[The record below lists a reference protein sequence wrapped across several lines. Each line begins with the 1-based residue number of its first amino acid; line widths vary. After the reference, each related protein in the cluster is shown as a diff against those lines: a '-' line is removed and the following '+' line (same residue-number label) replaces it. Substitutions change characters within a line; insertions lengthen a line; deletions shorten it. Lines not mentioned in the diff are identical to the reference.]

1 MPSLSDVDP
10 FVFTERGRKNLTKAA
25 QRSTVPDKEGR
36 RQLSVEASITVTDEH
51 PWGWTHWA
59 IPQERYPAA
68 AAAHRHGDLAALMQ
82 LIDLVRITVI
92 DPKDTVIDAQ
102 GRVQNANTLMPHG
115 PRERR
120 RAAVGAGITAVPATA
135 IGSAALV
142 VDPGAFGII
151 AGGATATAMTLMGAA
166 IVVLNGRGRGVRSAW
181 ATSEFLYR
189 KPWLG
194 WLLGRRQATAAEPVM
209 PVEVYLAIARATGL
223 WEDTRGLVS
232 EIPPLAE
239 LHAGVHGRIYEALGA
254 APSWASSQL
263 PEVIE
268 QIHRYCDLIE
278 AETGH
283 YNAAQARLKNQR
295 QQTEAEQERPLEV
308 EIAEDDLQRHE
319 HRLAAYEELEH
330 YVDLEDEHED
340 D

>member
-1 MPSLSDVDP
+1 MPSLSDVYP

-25 QRSTVPDKEGR
+25 QRSTVADKEGR

-59 IPQERYPAA
+59 IPKERYPAA
-68 AAAHRHGDLAALMQ
+68 AAAYRHGDVAALMQ

-92 DPKDTVIDAQ
+92 DPKDTVIDAK
-102 GRVQNANTLMPHG
+102 GRVQNANTLRPHG

-120 RAAVGAGITAVPATA
+120 RAAVGAGITAVPATGLGA
-135 IGSAALV
+135 VSVVAA
-142 VDPGAFGII
+142 PGAFGII

-181 ATSEFLYR
+181 ATSEFGYR
-189 KPWLG
+189 KPWFG
-194 WLLGRRQATAAEPVM
+194 WLPGRRQATAAEPVM

-263 PEVIE
+263 AEVVE

-278 AETGH
+278 AETGR
-283 YNAAQARLKNQR
+283 YDDAQERLKKQR
-295 QQTEAEQERPLEV
+295 LHAEAEQERPLEV

-319 HRLAAYEELEH
+319 HRLQAYEELEH
-330 YVDLEDEHED
+330 YLEDDDAED